1 MAKKDHSA
9 LVASIMELVGGK
21 DNISYLTH
29 CATRLRLNLKDRAL
43 VRPEDLK
50 NTPGVLGTQWS
61 GDQLICG

>member
-50 NTPGVLGTQWS
+50 IGRAHV
-61 GDQLICG
+61 